1 MGKHNNNRNNNWN
14 NPNPNNNNNNQQN
27 RRPPKAPQK
36 YRGNNVDPMGDIG
49 RMGKYAVGIFKD
61 MAKGKIKPVS
71 AYTEFNNK
79 EFIKGAIDE
88 ILIKIREHQIYHY
101 SLRAVYNGSTDP
113 QVNAMI
119 GKHAKAIEGWTYL
132 YNSMNN
138 MLMSGD
144 TGILLGLINRLPDYR
159 NVLY

>member
-1 MGKHNNNRNNNWN
+1 MGKHNNNNRNNNWQN
-14 NPNPNNNNNNQQN
+14 SQNQNNQQN
-27 RRPPKAPQK
+27 KRPPKAPQRYK
-36 YRGNNVDPMGDIG
+36 GNNIDPMGDIG
-49 RMGKYAVGIFKD
+49 RMGKYAIGIFKD

-79 EFIKGAIDE
+79 EFIRGAIDE
-88 ILIKIREHQIYHY
+88 VLIKIREHQIYLY

-113 QVNAMI
+113 QVNGMI
-119 GKHAKAIEGWTYL
+119 GKHAKAIEGWTYI
-132 YNSMNN
+132 YNSMNT

-159 NVLY
+159 HVLY